1 MDDMKWWRKSS
12 YSSDNGGEC
21 VEVASAADAVAV
33 RDTKQSGTGPVL
45 RFTPAA
51 WRRFAGQVKSPAD

>member
-1 MDDMKWWRKSS
+1 MDDMIWRKSS

-21 VEVASAADAVAV
+21 VEVASTAETVAV
-33 RDTKQSGTGPVL
+33 RDTKQRGTGPVL

-51 WRRFAGQVKSPAD
+51 WRRFASQVKRSAD